1 MKIINANDLLK
12 RINNAENNFKADHVE
27 ELENGDS
34 FCDGVL
40 SAVFNIR
47 EMVKQAD
54 DVNTQMHQI
63 IKWIPVKFRK
73 ATEEEKEKCRE
84 LYGYEIENTYD
95 CPLPDHG
102 QDILITT
109 RYGDV
114 KIDTF
119 YNDDGCYFE
128 NYCDDDDVVA
138 WAELPMPYDKGMM
151 E

>member
-12 RINNAENNFKADHVE
+12 RINNAENNFKADHME

-63 IKWIPVKFRK
+63 IKWIPVKFRE

-102 QDILITT
+102 QDVLITT
-109 RYGDV
+109 CYGDV

-119 YNDDGCYFE
+119 YNNIVCYFE
-128 NYCDDDDVVA
+128 NYCDDEDVVA
-138 WAELPMPYDKGMM
+138 WAELPMPYNKKL
-151 E
+151 